1 MADVARAFSGVKRR
15 STDLLRLNV
24 DELEENGLRTAG
36 VIFQPRPHCNHQQQ
50 QQAMKDDETENVVGR
65 LMISE
70 DWNKVQTKT
79 VVEPGCDDAV
89 PDWSLFDDDDD
100 ESDHADAEAQGNL

>member
-1 MADVARAFSGVKRR
+1 VADVALAFSSVKRR
-15 STDLLRLNV
+15 FTDLLRLNV

-36 VIFQPRPHCNHQQQ
+36 ISFQPRPHCNHHQQQ
-50 QQAMKDDETENVVGR
+50 QPKDDETENVVGR
-65 LMISE
+65 LTISE

-89 PDWSLFDDDDD
+89 PDWSVFDDDDD
-100 ESDHADAEAQGNL
+100 ESDLADAEAQGN